1 MEISEYFKKFRD
13 SGTGLCYNTF
23 MKKGIHRPELIKVE
37 EAQMKRQILCTAFAA
52 ALTLT
57 LAVPAAAE
65 ENKIGDVVGH
75 TYYTDIAAQIN
86 GHPLRSYNIGGETAV
101 VAEDLREY
109 GFSVVWDGEA
119 RTLTVERD
127 LEGEVTGDYQP
138 QGQSQTVGAQ
148 AGDIYYTDI
157 KTYVQGERVTSY
169 AIGGETAIRFSELE
183 RTGTLAWEEEERT
196 ASLTLA
202 EDPMEFALA
211 RMEAERTSG
220 SAEQYAGPYG
230 TAVCF
235 VNGGLPHGTGS
246 FLDYVAANGA
256 VTSITALMPHAGFGA
271 EYYLSPSEIQ
281 FDETGR
287 YLTFQ
292 TPIKEAIGYGGLGVG
307 DITVDYGDC
316 LCTFDTQIKQ
326 LTWEPTDQTSD
337 PMEAVLKQ
345 LEENIEAYQEK
356 GAVDSSYVRYPN
368 GQGVLFV
375 CHNSYIPN
383 GGLTRM
389 IQVYSTGRIL
399 NVTDLLPGDAASYLR
414 PREIQS
420 DETGRYMT
428 FITPIQEIIDYDT
441 GAVREYGDCQC
452 TFDVEAGTL
461 AWEPL
466 AS

>member
-1 MEISEYFKKFRD
+1 
-13 SGTGLCYNTF
+13 
-23 MKKGIHRPELIKVE
+23 
-37 EAQMKRQILCTAFAA
+37 MKRQILCTAFAA

-57 LAVPAAAE
+57 LAVPASAE

-75 TYYTDIAAQIN
+75 TCYTDIAAQIN

-127 LEGEVTGDYQP
+127 LEGAVTGDYQP
-138 QGQSQTVGAQ
+138 QGQTQTVGAQ

-169 AIGGETAIRFSELE
+169 AIDGETAIRFSELE
-183 RTGTLAWEEEERT
+183 RTGTLAWEEEART

-235 VNGGLPHGTGS
+235 VNGGLSMGTGT

-256 VTSITALMPHAGFGA
+256 VTSITALMPHTGFGA
-271 EYYLSPSEIQ
+271 EYYLFPSEIQ

-307 DITVDYGDC
+307 DMTVDYGNC

-326 LTWEPTDQTSD
+326 LTWEPTDQTGD

-345 LEENIEAYQEK
+345 LEENIEAYQEM

-389 IQVYSTGRIL
+389 IQVYSTGRML

-414 PREIQS
+414 LREIQS

-466 AS
+466 VS

>member
-1 MEISEYFKKFRD
+1 
-13 SGTGLCYNTF
+13 
-23 MKKGIHRPELIKVE
+23 
-37 EAQMKRQILCTAFAA
+37 MKRVSSISLSIAL

-57 LAVPAAAE
+57 LPAAADV
-65 ENKIGDVVGH
+65 GDVAGH
-75 TYYTDIAAQIN
+75 TYYTDIVAQID
-86 GHPLRSYNIGGETAV
+86 GRPLRSYNIGDATAV
-101 VAEDLREY
+101 VVEDLRDY
-109 GFSVVWDGEA
+109 GFTVTWDGEE

-127 LEGEVTGDYQP
+127 PSAQVSGTYIPQEQTQPVGSLAGE
-138 QGQSQTVGAQ
+138 
-148 AGDIYYTDI
+148 IYDTDI
-157 KTYVQGERVTSY
+157 RTYVQGEWVESF
-169 AIGGETAIRFSELE
+169 ALDGVTAIRFSELE
-183 RTGTLAWEEEERT
+183 RAGTFTWSEETRIS
-196 ASLTLA
+196 ALTLA
-202 EDPMEFALA
+202 ADPMEFSLE
-211 RMEAERTSG
+211 RMENQLKASALTYFFERRPGASG
-220 SAEQYAGPYG
+220 TLAVYG
-230 TAVCF
+230 QSGT
-235 VNGGLPHGTGS
+235 PHGTS
-246 FLDYVAANGA
+246 HNLDYVDRNGVRTS
-256 VTSITALMPHAGFGA
+256 VTNLLPHIGFGTAYSIVPA
-271 EYYLSPSEIQ
+271 EVQ

-307 DITVDYGDC
+307 DMTVDYGNC
-316 LCTFDTQIKQ
+316 LCTFDTQTKQ
-326 LTWEPTDQTSD
+326 LTWEPIDRTGD

-345 LEENIEAYQEK
+345 LEENIEVYQEK

-389 IQVYSTGRIL
+389 IQVYSTGRML

-461 AWEPL
+461 TWEPL